1 MTSFGVWYEC
11 VLFNTEFVAFAL
23 DFRGFCLLK
32 LGTIKIKIMQK
43 YLL

>member
-1 MTSFGVWYEC
+1 MTFFGVWYEC
-11 VLFNTEFVAFAL
+11 VLFNTEFIAFAL

-32 LGTIKIKIMQK
+32 LGTIKIKNMQK